1 MKMPSTKYDGSYIK
15 GNLGGMKVKEV
26 DGKIVVTRKKKK

>member
-15 GNLGGMKVKEV
+15 GNLGGTKVSNPSSS
-26 DGKIVVTRKKKK
+26 KILRQND